1 METNKNLENPIILW
15 LKVTVLVIGMIFV
28 VGFTIYV
35 QQPEPIEINQIAFAG
50 RETINNNNK
59 YAFDLFS
66 WAPGYTDQALIQIKN
81 NTNEVLVWNLSFE
94 NLDEVDTPLLESIG
108 IYIKENPTSNDVLPM
123 YNSVITDGYEYFGTL
138 SEIKNTEIL
147 NGKLNKDNEFINLS
161 ILLHV
166 GENYDIEET
175 QFDFRNILKISA
187 HTDNIFIDKNF
198 E

>member
-50 RETINNNNK
+50 KETINNNNK
-59 YAFDLFS
+59 YAFDLLS

-81 NTNEVLVWNLSFE
+81 NTNKVLSWNLSFE
-94 NLDEVDTPLLESIG
+94 NLDEVDTSLLESIG
-108 IYIKENPTSNDVLPM
+108 IYIKENPTNNDVLPM